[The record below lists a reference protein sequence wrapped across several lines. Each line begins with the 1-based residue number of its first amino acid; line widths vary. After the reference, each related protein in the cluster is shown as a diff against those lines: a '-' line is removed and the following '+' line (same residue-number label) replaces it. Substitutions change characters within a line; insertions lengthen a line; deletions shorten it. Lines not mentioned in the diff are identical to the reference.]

1 MYLYYLHMYLY
12 YLHMY
17 LYYLHMYVHRVHV
30 KLLVAGRVIRKELEA
45 EPGLVWR
52 YAWDRRN
59 VYNQKVKI

>member
-1 MYLYYLHMYLY
+1 M
-12 YLHMY
+12 
-17 LYYLHMYVHRVHV
+17 HV

-59 VYNQKVKI
+59 VYNQKVNNIILVKISLSTVVTAVPRCTA